1 MLFVTRARYAE
12 HMQVGSL
19 LKQWR
24 RARRMSQQDLAMAS
38 EVSTRH
44 ISFVENG
51 KSSPSREM
59 VLVLASALDMPLRER
74 NVLLASAGFAPAY
87 RESKLSDPDMAGVRQ
102 VLDIIL
108 EHQEP
113 YPAIVLDHVWN
124 LVRMNAAGMRVL
136 GRFLGERPDPAL
148 LKNVMHALFHP
159 DGFRPWVVNFD
170 DVASAVIDRLYREA
184 MIEPEGSP
192 ARTLLAELEAYEGVS
207 AKMRSVDL
215 ERAFSVAIP
224 LHLRKGDVDVRF
236 LTTITT
242 LGTPLD
248 VTAQELRI
256 ESYFPAD
263 AQTRAWVESLAPRA
277 VARS

>member
-1 MLFVTRARYAE
+1 
-12 HMQVGSL
+12 MQVGPL

-24 RARRMSQQDLAMAS
+24 RARRMSQQDLAIAS

-51 KSSPSREM
+51 KSAPSREM

-74 NVLLASAGFAPAY
+74 NVLLRSAGFAPAY
-87 RESKLSDPDMAGVRQ
+87 RESSLDDPEMAGVRH

-108 EHQEP
+108 EHHEP
-113 YPAIVLDHVWN
+113 FPAIALDHVWN
-124 LVRMNAAGMRVL
+124 LQRMNAAATRVL
-136 GRFLGERPDPAL
+136 GFFLGASASPAL
-148 LKNVMHALFHP
+148 AKNVMHALFHP

-170 DVASAVIDRLYREA
+170 DVAGAVIDRLYREA

-192 ARTLLAELEAYEGVS
+192 SRALLDELEAYEGVS
-207 AKMRSVDL
+207 AKMRAVDL
-215 ERAFSVAIP
+215 NRAFSVAIP
-224 LHLRKGDVDVRF
+224 LHLRKDEVDVRF

-263 AQTRAWVESLAPRA
+263 AESRSWVESFVR
-277 VARS
+277 

>member
-1 MLFVTRARYAE
+1 
-12 HMQVGSL
+12 MQVGSL

-24 RARRMSQQDLAMAS
+24 RARRMSQQDLAIAS

-74 NVLLASAGFAPAY
+74 NVLLASAGFSPAY
-87 RESKLSDPDMAGVRQ
+87 RESKLDDPDMAGVRQ

-108 EHQEP
+108 KHQEP
-113 YPAIVLDHVWN
+113 YPALVLDHVWN
-124 LVRMNAAGMRVL
+124 LVRMNDAAMRVL
-136 GRFLGERPDPAL
+136 GHFLGDVDPAL
-148 LKNVMHALFHP
+148 LRNVMHALFHP
-159 DGFRPWVVNFD
+159 EGFRPWVVNFE

-184 MIEPEGSP
+184 MIEPETSP
-192 ARTLLAELEAYEGVS
+192 TRALLAELEAYEGVS
-207 AKMRSVDL
+207 ARMRAVDL
-215 ERAFSVAIP
+215 DKAFTVAIP

-263 AQTRAWVESLAPRA
+263 AASRAWIEAL
-277 VARS
+277 

>member
-1 MLFVTRARYAE
+1 MQ
-12 HMQVGSL
+12 QVGPL

-24 RARRMSQQDLAMAS
+24 RARRMSQQDLAIAS

-74 NVLLASAGFAPAY
+74 NVLLRSAGFAPAY
-87 RESKLSDPDMAGVRQ
+87 RESSLDDPEMAGVRQ
-102 VLDIIL
+102 ILDIIL
-108 EHQEP
+108 EHHEP
-113 YPAIVLDHVWN
+113 YPAIALDHVWN
-124 LVRMNAAGMRVL
+124 LVRMNAAAMRVL
-136 GRFLGERPDPAL
+136 GTFLGAKADPSL

-184 MIEPEGSP
+184 MIEPETSP
-192 ARTLLAELEAYEGVS
+192 SRTLLAELEAYEGVS
-207 AKMRSVDL
+207 AKMRAIDL
-215 ERAFSVAIP
+215 DKPFSVAIP
-224 LHLRKGDVDVRF
+224 LHLRKGDAEVRF

-263 AQTRAWVESLAPRA
+263 AESKAWLESFASLAP
-277 VARS
+277 S